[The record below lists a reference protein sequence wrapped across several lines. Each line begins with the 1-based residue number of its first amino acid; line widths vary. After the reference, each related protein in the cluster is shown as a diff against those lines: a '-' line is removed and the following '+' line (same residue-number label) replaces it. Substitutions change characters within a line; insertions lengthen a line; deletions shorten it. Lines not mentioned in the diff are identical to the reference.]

1 MIKEILQDTACLQ
14 EDEIKRYLAE
24 KSPQDEL
31 RRVENHLL
39 DCPFCTDALEG
50 LEGYYS
56 FETDKDLDRLH
67 AALTDQVPASKSEGE
82 TKIVAMQSR
91 SRLFTLNRIAA
102 AVLLLVLPVSAW
114 FYINNNPANSGTRVP
129 EFGTNEVVRSG
140 GEVPDENA
148 AARFKVISLYE
159 AEQYEAALAAAQTM
173 LAVNLEDVKTTYYAG
188 LSAYKADEY
197 KLAAEYFMTVRLN
210 SDTYYEEAT
219 WMEAQ
224 SYIGVKDTF
233 NAILL
238 LDGIAERKEGYYY
251 KDAVALRA
259 RLN

>member
-1 MIKEILQDTACLQ
+1 MIKEILQDTACLR

-24 KSPQDEL
+24 KSPQEEI

-56 FETDKDLDRLH
+56 FETDKDLEQLH
-67 AALTDQVPASKSEGE
+67 AALSDQAPVSKSEGE

-91 SRLFTLNRIAA
+91 NRLFTLNRIAA
-102 AVLLLVLPVSAW
+102 TILLLVLPAAAW
-114 FYINNNPANSGTRVP
+114 FYINNNSPTRVP

-140 GEVPDENA
+140 GEVADENA

-159 AEQYEAALAAAQTM
+159 AEQYEAALAAAQAM

-188 LSAYKADEY
+188 LSAYKAGEY
-197 KLAAEYFMTVRLN
+197 NLAADYFMTVRLN
-210 SDTYYEEAT
+210 SDSYYEEAT

-224 SYIGVKDTF
+224 SHVGAKDTL

-238 LDGIAERKEGYYY
+238 LDGIAEKKDGYYY
-251 KDAVALRA
+251 KDAVALRE